1 MALESGGKSMALAPG
16 FRLGPYEILSPLG
29 AGGMGEVYK
38 ARDTRLER
46 SVAVKVL
53 PPNLSSSPEARQ
65 RFEREAKTI
74 SQLSHPHI
82 CSLYDVG
89 HEGETEY
96 LVMELLE
103 GETLSDRLARGSLPL
118 EQTLRYGQE
127 IADALD
133 KAHRQGIVHRDLKP
147 GNVMLTKSGVKLL
160 DFGLAKAMAPAAP
173 QSSLTALP
181 TQQGL
186 TQEGTILG
194 TFQYMAPEQLE
205 GKEADGRTD
214 IFAFGAVLYEMATGK
229 KAFSGTSQA
238 SLISSIMKEEPASI
252 STIQPMTPLALDRVV
267 KTCLAKDPEERWQSA
282 SDLKRELRWLAEGSQ
297 AGAGTALVARRRP
310 GGRLSRAAIAVALVG
325 LGAGAAL
332 LLRPRPTP
340 PGAIRMSLVAPPGIT
355 VSNEPSDVVISPD
368 GSTIAIVATD
378 AGGLRRIWLRPL
390 DALTPQP
397 VPGTDGATTP
407 FWSPDGGHIAFFAA
421 GKLRRTAR
429 TGGTA
434 ETLADAPNS
443 RGGAWGRGDVIV
455 FAPTSGGPLLR
466 IAASGGATSPATRLD
481 EVRGEKGHRFPSF
494 LPDGRRF
501 LYGVIPQTESR
512 VRIRLGTLEGAPT
525 PGPDVA
531 LASNGAVFAA
541 PGYVLY
547 GRLDSVVAQP
557 FDPDAGRVT
566 GPAIPIRE
574 VPNVIGQA
582 GAVPPVSVSTGGV
595 LVQSPSSLADTRLVW
610 LDRAGQ
616 ITAAIPA
623 PPGSYNDLSISPDGS
638 RVLAVRSFANATE
651 IWQIEA
657 VRGVATRMTFARPF
671 NYTPA
676 WSPDGHRFVFA
687 SDAQSGRNLHVRD
700 ASGAG
705 AEDLLVKFDSPFND
719 VNDWS
724 SDGSTLV
731 IRRLDPQTGE
741 DLWLAPAKP
750 GGKPAPFLRTPFNE
764 RDGRLSPDGRWIAYR
779 SDESGR
785 SELYVQPFP
794 SGGAKVRVST
804 DGAGAFVE
812 SGNAK
817 AVWTRDGNELIFL
830 GGDGVTVMSAAIR
843 SGATLEIAP
852 PKPLFKLPAGT
863 VDGIA
868 SPDGSRY
875 LASVT
880 EAGTLRSMA
889 LVVLN
894 WTAEVV
900 KK

>member
-1 MALESGGKSMALAPG
+1 MTLAAG
-16 FRLGPYEILSPLG
+16 SRLGPYEILAPIG
-29 AGGMGEVYK
+29 AGGMGEVYR

-46 SVAVKVL
+46 TVAVKVL
-53 PPNLSSSPEARQ
+53 PSHMSASLDVRQ

-82 CSLYDVG
+82 CALYDVG
-89 HEGETEY
+89 REGETEY

-103 GETLSDRLARGSLPL
+103 GETLSARLAKGALPL

-173 QSSLTALP
+173 AGSLTALP
-181 TQQGL
+181 TQAGL

-205 GKEADGRTD
+205 GKEADARTD
-214 IFAFGAVLYEMATGK
+214 IFAFGCVLYEMVTGR
-229 KAFSGTSQA
+229 KAFAGASQA
-238 SLISSIMKEEPASI
+238 SLISAIMQNDPPPI
-252 STIQPMTPLALDRVV
+252 STIQPMSPPALERVV

-297 AGAGTALVARRRP
+297 AGVAAPIAPRGRT
-310 GGRLSRAAIAVALVG
+310 GGRFARAAIAVVLLG
-325 LGAGAAL
+325 LGAGAGM
-332 LLRPRPTP
+332 LLRLRPAPPR
-340 PGAIRMSLVAPPGIT
+340 AVRMSLVAPPGIT
-355 VSNEPSDVVISPD
+355 VSNEPSDVAVSPD
-368 GSTIAIVATD
+368 GSTIALVATD
-378 AGGLRRIWLRPL
+378 TNGLRRIWLRPL

-397 VPGTDGATTP
+397 ISGTDGATTP

-421 GKLRRTAR
+421 GKLRRIAR
-429 TGGTA
+429 AGGTA

-443 RGGAWGRGDVIV
+443 RGGVWGRGDVIV
-455 FAPTSGGPLLR
+455 FAPASGGPLLR
-466 IAASGGATSPATRLD
+466 IAASGGVTTPATQLD
-481 EVRGEKGHRFPSF
+481 GARGEKGHRFPSF

-501 LYGVIPQTESR
+501 LYAVIPQADAGT
-512 VRIRLGTLEGAPT
+512 RIRLGTLEGAPR

-531 LASNGAVFAA
+531 VASNGAVFAA

-547 GRLDSVVAQP
+547 GRRDSVVEQP
-557 FDPDAGRVT
+557 LDPDTGLVK
-566 GPAIPIRE
+566 GPAVPLRE
-574 VPNVIGQA
+574 VPNVTGRSS
-582 GAVPPVSVSTGGV
+582 AVPPVSVSAGGV
-595 LVQSPSSLADTRLVW
+595 LVQSPSALAETRLVW

-616 ITAAIPA
+616 VTATIPA
-623 PPGSYNDLSISPDGS
+623 PPGAYNEPAISPDGS
-638 RVLAVRSFANATE
+638 RLLVVRNLANAAE

-657 VRGVATRMTFARPF
+657 VRGVATRMTFAHA
-671 NYTPA
+671 NS
-676 WSPDGHRFVFA
+676 WSPTWSSDGLRFVFA
-687 SDAQSGRNLHVRD
+687 SDEQNGRNLRIRD

-705 AEDLLVKFDSPFND
+705 SEDLLVKLDSPFNNP
-719 VNDWS
+719 NDWS
-724 SDGSTLV
+724 HDGSTLV
-731 IRRLDPQTGE
+731 LRSLDPRTGE
-741 DLWLAPAKP
+741 DLWVAPAKP
-750 GGKPAPFLRTPFNE
+750 EGKPVPFLRTPFNE
-764 RDGRLSPDGRWIAYR
+764 RDGRFSPDGRWIAYR

-785 SELYVQPFP
+785 DELYVQPFP

-804 DGAGAFVE
+804 DGAGEFSL
-812 SGNAK
+812 SGNAWP
-817 AVWTRDGNELIFL
+817 VWTHDGKELIFL
-830 GGDGVTVMSAAIR
+830 GGDGVTVMSASVR
-843 SGATLEIAP
+843 PGATLEIATP
-852 PKPLFKLPAGT
+852 RPLFRLPAGT
-863 VDGIA
+863 IGGIA

-880 EAGTLRSMA
+880 DSGTLGSMT

-894 WTAEVV
+894 WTAEIA